1 MKKAIKVLK
10 VNLKTAK
17 EQVRVADSKQDR
29 IHALGIVKGYEY
41 AIRDLENAIGL
52 ELYHANKYKK
62 MTDDNVM
69 QAYEIYK
76 KYEFANTTTE
86 CDFYWDA
93 FNSYSKEIREAA
105 KELRKTYEV
114 ENNIF

>member
-1 MKKAIKVLK
+1 MEKAIKVLK
-10 VNLKTAK
+10 ANLKTAK
-17 EQVRVADSKQDR
+17 EHVRIADSKQDR
-29 IHALGIVKGYEY
+29 IFAQGRVQGYEY
-41 AIRDLENAIGL
+41 AIRDLENQMGL
-52 ELYHANKYKK
+52 EKYHANKYKK

-93 FNSYSKEIREAA
+93 FNSYSKEIQEAA
-105 KELRKTYEV
+105 KKLRKTYAV